1 MANLF
6 RSNRSQAIR
15 LPKAAEFPPEVREVE
30 VVVDGDRRV
39 LVPKYPPPQNGW
51 IEYFKNG
58 PFLPDDFPDDVEDS
72 PPRPV
77 DPL

>member
-1 MANLF
+1 
-6 RSNRSQAIR
+6 
-15 LPKAAEFPPEVREVE
+15 VREVE